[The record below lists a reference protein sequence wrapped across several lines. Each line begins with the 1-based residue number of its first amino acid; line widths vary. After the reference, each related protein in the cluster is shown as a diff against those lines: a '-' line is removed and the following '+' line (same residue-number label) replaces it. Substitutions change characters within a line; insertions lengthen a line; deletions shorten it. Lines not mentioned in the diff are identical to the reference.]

1 MESKL
6 RERIRSFIR
15 LDEVSATATGGG
27 SSAFTANAGTGANYA
42 TPFAFRKD
50 KDAKG
55 AEHIYYYKLGFKP
68 VPKTK
73 PKSFDIKKLY

>member
-6 RERIRSFIR
+6 RERIRGLIR
-15 LDEVSATATGGG
+15 LDEVSATATGAG
-27 SSAFTANAGTGANYA
+27 SSAFTANAGTGANYS

>member
-6 RERIRSFIR
+6 RVRVRFVIR
-15 LDEVSATATGGG
+15 LDEVSATGGGAG

-73 PKSFDIKKLY
+73 PKSFDIKKIY

>member
-6 RERIRSFIR
+6 RERIRGLIR
-15 LDEVSATATGGG
+15 LDEVSATATGAG
-27 SSAFTANAGTGANYA
+27 SSAFTANAGTGAQYA
-42 TPFAFRKD
+42 TPRAFRKD

-68 VPKTK
+68 VPKIK
-73 PKSFDIKKLY
+73 PRSYDIKKIY

>member
-6 RERIRSFIR
+6 RERIRDLIR
-15 LDEVSATATGGG
+15 LDEVSATATGAG

-68 VPKTK
+68 VSKTK

>member
-6 RERIRSFIR
+6 RERIRSLIR
-15 LDEVSATATGGG
+15 LDEVSATATGAGT
-27 SSAFTANAGTGANYA
+27 STFSAGTGANYA

>member
-6 RERIRSFIR
+6 RERIRGLIR
-15 LDEVSATATGGG
+15 LDEVSATSGGAG
-27 SSAFTANAGTGANYA
+27 SSAFTANAGIGAQYA
-42 TPFAFRKD
+42 TPHAFRKD

-68 VPKTK
+68 VPKIK
-73 PKSFDIKKLY
+73 PKSYDIKKLY

>member
-6 RERIRSFIR
+6 RERIRGLIR
-15 LDEVSATATGGG
+15 LDEVSATSGGAG
-27 SSAFTANAGTGANYA
+27 SSAFTANAGTGAQYA

>member
-6 RERIRSFIR
+6 RERIRSLIR
-15 LDEVSATATGGG
+15 LDEVSATATGAG

>member
-6 RERIRSFIR
+6 RERIRGLIR
-15 LDEVSATATGGG
+15 LDEVSATSGGAG

-50 KDAKG
+50 KDAEG

-73 PKSFDIKKLY
+73 PKSFDIKKIY